1 MACRPSP
8 SPRSVSGPTGLS
20 HTVQASADGRS
31 STGIM
36 EDHPQG
42 GAASVGHRRDA
53 VTHADAVIAV
63 VALTGPLTRGE
74 DDEGALRRGGHAGG
88 GWGAGPLARGD
99 DDEGALRGGEHV
111 GAALRAGPLLH
122 QHELAALIVDAAA
135 RQDSE

>member
-63 VALTGPLTRGE
+63 AALTGPLTRGE
-74 DDEGALRRGGHAGG
+74 EDEGALRR
-88 GWGAGPLARGD
+88 
-99 DDEGALRGGEHV
+99 GEHV

-122 QHELAALIVDAAA
+122 QDELAALIVDAAA
-135 RQDSE
+135 RQDSEDLEGEE